1 MLDSRFTAYTPK
13 RGIYIW
19 RKKPIYYRPGTS
31 DTEVIYKILLRSG
44 KKAEYYIPS
53 TIVPN
58 TILDI
63 GGNIGIAS
71 IYFAN
76 LFPDAQIF
84 TFEPVPNNIAILS
97 DNIAPYPN
105 IRAFPIALGNNDGH
119 FEMFSSHSPRNFG
132 GFSFFEHGS
141 DKSKTVEIQMR
152 NVKTVLTEIGLK
164 QVDIIKIDT
173 EGSEYNIL
181 TALDESVLRSVKWI
195 IGEMHGER
203 DFQLLAYLSQ
213 WFDIGLKKRLTNRLF
228 MFRACNKELT
238 SSVR

>member
-1 MLDSRFTAYTPK
+1 
-13 RGIYIW
+13 
-19 RKKPIYYRPGTS
+19 
-31 DTEVIYKILLRSG
+31 
-44 KKAEYYIPS
+44 
-53 TIVPN
+53 
-58 TILDI
+58 
-63 GGNIGIAS
+63 
-71 IYFAN
+71 
-76 LFPDAQIF
+76 
-84 TFEPVPNNIAILS
+84 
-97 DNIAPYPN
+97 
-105 IRAFPIALGNNDGH
+105 
-119 FEMFSSHSPRNFG
+119 
-132 GFSFFEHGS
+132 
-141 DKSKTVEIQMR
+141 MR